1 MELVCRCCGKTFT
14 ANYIAKVPYCSKE
27 CRKESR
33 RQTCKECGKVYYH
46 SSKSMCC
53 SKECLDKYRNRI
65 SIEKRKRVCE
75 TCGKEFI
82 MPYMSGKGKRGE
94 AKEGRFCS
102 KKCYGA
108 WLSNP
113 PKPPKLCKIC
123 GKETPS
129 QRESYCSDECRRE
142 KNKRRAVQYG
152 KANKILKARLC
163 KECGKKFTPEY
174 GDKRRSFCSKFCS
187 RKYLIKTKYKD
198 ARKRAR
204 ALGVYYEYVNPLKVF
219 KRDGWRCQ
227 LCGKKLSPKQ
237 RGTYCDDAPELDHI
251 IPWAQGGEHSYKN
264 TQLACRKCNAE
275 KGAQSIG
282 QMLLFG

>member
-1 MELVCRCCGKTFT
+1 MTCLNCGKELTGK
-14 ANYIAKVPYCSKE
+14 YQKKYCSVNCQKE
-27 CRKESR
+27 DRSRKVRE
-33 RQTCKECGKVYYH
+33 
-46 SSKSMCC
+46 
-53 SKECLDKYRNRI
+53 RNT
-65 SIEKRKRVCE
+65 RVCE
-75 TCGKEFI
+75 TCGVAFV
-82 MPYMSGKGKRGE
+82 MRGLSGKGKRGE
-94 AKEGRFCS
+94 VKEGRFCS
-102 KKCYGA
+102 KKCYGV
-108 WLSNP
+108 WRSDP

-129 QRESYCSDECRRE
+129 RRESYCSDECRRE
-142 KNKRRAVQYG
+142 VARRDNVKFNKAKKLLRPRQ
-152 KANKILKARLC
+152 C
-163 KECGKKFTPEY
+163 KECGKTFTPEY
-174 GDKRRSFCSKFCS
+174 GDKRRSFCSEFCS

-204 ALGVYYEYVNPLKVF
+204 SLGVYYEYVNPLKVF